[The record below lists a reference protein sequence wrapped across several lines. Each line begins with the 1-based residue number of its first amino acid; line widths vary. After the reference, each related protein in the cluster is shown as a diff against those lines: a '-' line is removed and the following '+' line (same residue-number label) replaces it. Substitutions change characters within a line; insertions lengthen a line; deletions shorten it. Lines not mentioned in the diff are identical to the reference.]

1 MAIQSTF
8 RRTIHE
14 TEKLMVTIECASCKK
29 LRTFRIETNLTL
41 LTNQKHSAIR
51 IGEQCTSCKHMIEI
65 TIGWHPEV
73 SGYSFNA
80 VSTVGK
86 VATVTDNV
94 GLRGYEDQPKEGR

>member
-14 TEKLMVTIECASCKK
+14 TEKLMMTIECASCGK
-29 LRTFRIETNLTL
+29 LRTFKIEANLTL
-41 LTNQKHSAIR
+41 LINQKHSAIKIHER
-51 IGEQCTSCKHMIEI
+51 CPSCKRMINV

-86 VATVTDNV
+86 VVAVTDNV
-94 GLRGYEDQPKEGR
+94 GLGDYEDQPKEGR